1 MQQRWLGFVQYPVL
15 HTNLETTNIT
25 LYTFKDSN
33 RYIFDNMSIV
43 LNECVLMQSALYSC
57 ALDGDAGPVAS
68 GGGVT
73 GCTSANLPEGYVT
86 DETKE
91 LSHAKRR
98 HVQ

>member
-1 MQQRWLGFVQYPVL
+1 MQQWWPCFIQHPALDINV
-15 HTNLETTNIT
+15 
-25 LYTFKDSN
+25 
-33 RYIFDNMSIV
+33 V
-43 LNECVLMQSALYSC
+43 LNDCMLVLMQSALYSC

-91 LSHAKRR
+91 LSHAKRH

>member
-1 MQQRWLGFVQYPVL
+1 MYS
-15 HTNLETTNIT
+15 TIT
-25 LYTFKDSN
+25 
-33 RYIFDNMSIV
+33 IV
-43 LNECVLMQSALYSC
+43 LKDIVLLQSALYSC
-57 ALDGDAGPVAS
+57 ALDGDAGPAAS

>member
-1 MQQRWLGFVQYPVL
+1 
-15 HTNLETTNIT
+15 
-25 LYTFKDSN
+25 
-33 RYIFDNMSIV
+33 MSMI
-43 LNECVLMQSALYSC
+43 LTECVLLQSALYSC
-57 ALDGDAGPVAS
+57 ALDGDAGPAAS

>member
-1 MQQRWLGFVQYPVL
+1 MFN
-15 HTNLETTNIT
+15 TI
-25 LYTFKDSN
+25 
-33 RYIFDNMSIV
+33 SIV
-43 LNECVLMQSALYSC
+43 LNDCVLLQSALYSC
-57 ALDGDAGPVAS
+57 ALDGDAGPAAS
-68 GGGVT
+68 GAGVT

>member
-1 MQQRWLGFVQYPVL
+1 MYS
-15 HTNLETTNIT
+15 TIT
-25 LYTFKDSN
+25 
-33 RYIFDNMSIV
+33 IV
-43 LNECVLMQSALYSC
+43 LKEIVLLQSALYSC
-57 ALDGDAGPVAS
+57 ALDGDAAPAAS